1 MMEKSVLE
9 SQQVTGEKPSL
20 LDAPRDGNVYAA
32 QCPTRHVLDRIADKW
47 TVLILALL
55 AHRPLRFNTLL
66 RHIEGLSQK
75 VLSQTLKRL
84 ERDGL
89 VARTAYPTM
98 PVSVEYAL
106 TPLGQTLAASVWPLI
121 AWAESNIG
129 AVLDARAAYDE
140 QRNVTAV

>member
-1 MMEKSVLE
+1 MEKSVLE
-9 SQQVTGEKPSL
+9 RQQVTSEKPSL
-20 LDAPRDGNVYAA
+20 LDVPRDGNVYAA

-106 TPLGQTLAASVWPLI
+106 TPLGQTLVASVWPLI

-129 AVLDARAAYDE
+129 AVLGARAAYDE